1 MTSCT
6 LFYLLE
12 LKLVPPPLLHTLE
25 LKLVNNVL
33 LHTGNVTNA
42 RKFEAPAENFT
53 VRKSG
58 KRIRNGGGFL

>member
-12 LKLVPPPLLHTLE
+12 LKPVNNVLPPLLHILELKPVNNVLPPLLHILE

-42 RKFEAPAENFT
+42 FK
-53 VRKSG
+53 
-58 KRIRNGGGFL
+58 I